1 VRELVRRI
9 EAATPAGRDRAVDA
23 LRAFAIAGVVLGHW
37 LVTAMVV
44 DDGAMT
50 DVSPL
55 EYLPLWTPV
64 SWVLQTLAVFFLVG
78 GLVAAKGY
86 ERARAEGV
94 RYGTWVAARLV
105 RLSRPVVAVL
115 GVWALVTVGL
125 LLSHVDSLTVTTMLR
140 LVVSPLWF
148 LAVFAGL
155 TALTPLVARL
165 HPGWPLAVVVLVDVL
180 RLGFGVDAIGWVN
193 VLAGWL
199 VPYTLGAAWAR
210 GRLRDRTTLRVL
222 LGGGVVATAA
232 LVIGAGYPASMVGV
246 PGSGFSNLNPPSLA
260 AVTFGLAQCGA
271 AGLLMEPLRRAMAR
285 PVAWAVVAMVNLFA
299 MTIFL
304 WHQTAML
311 GVTSLGLLAG
321 EPLLGLHTVPD
332 SARWVAARVAW
343 LPVFAVALLLCWA
356 VFHAIERPGPRGAAA
371 PRRSLGV
378 PAQLDRHRFASAPD
392 TRPGVTEAPG
402 VTETPVAVNQG

>member
-1 VRELVRRI
+1 VRELVTRI

-44 DDGAMT
+44 EDGAMT

-55 EYLPLWTPV
+55 QYLPLWTPV

-94 RYGTWVAARLV
+94 PYGRWITARLV

-115 GVWALVTVGL
+115 AVWSVVTVGL
-125 LLSHVDSLTVTTMLR
+125 VLSHVDSLTVRTLVR

-148 LAVFAGL
+148 LFVFAVL

-165 HPGWPLAVVVLVDVL
+165 HPGWPLAVVVVVDAL
-180 RLGFGVDAIGWVN
+180 RLGFGVEGIGWVN

-210 GRLRDRTTLRVL
+210 GRLRDRTTLRML

-232 LVIGAGYPASMVGV
+232 LIIGAGYPASMVGV
-246 PGSGFSNLNPPSLA
+246 PGTGFSNLNPPSLA
-260 AVTFGLAQCGA
+260 AVAFGLAQCGA
-271 AGLLMEPLRRAMAR
+271 AGLLMGPLRRAMAR
-285 PVAWAVVAMVNLFA
+285 PVAWAVVAVVNLFA

-304 WHQTAML
+304 WHQTAMI

-321 EPLLGLHTVPD
+321 EPLFGLHTVPD
-332 SARWVAARVAW
+332 GPGWVAARVAW
-343 LPVFAVALLLCWA
+343 LPVFAVALLACWA
-356 VFHAIERPGPRGAAA
+356 VFHSVERPTARVVGSPRPFA
-371 PRRSLGV
+371 PETGSGLT
-378 PAQLDRHRFASAPD
+378 D
-392 TRPGVTEAPG
+392 
-402 VTETPVAVNQG
+402 TPVAVNRG